1 MKLTKYEHACLVL
14 EKSDEKL
21 VIDPGSFTTPL
32 FDLTKVAGI
41 VITHEHADHWT
52 QQQVERILEL
62 NEGIPVYSTEAVA
75 LAATGFDVII
85 ARPGETVEVGP
96 FTLKFEGGR
105 HAIIHSS
112 IPQIDNVAVLVDGTL
127 FHPGDSF
134 TIPDEPVDVLAV
146 PSSAPWLKAA
156 EFMDYVLEVK
166 PKRTFPIHEMINSQA
181 GKSMAETR
189 IADMVAQVGGEA
201 FVLQPGESIEL

>member
-52 QQQVERILEL
+52 QQQVERVLEL
-62 NEGIPVYSTEAVA
+62 NEGIPVYSTAAVA
-75 LAATGFDVII
+75 AAATGFDVTV
-85 ARPGETVEVGP
+85 AVPGETVEVGP

-134 TIPDEPVDVLAV
+134 TIPEEPVEVLAV

-156 EFMDYVLEVK
+156 EFMDYVLAVK

-181 GKSMAETR
+181 GKAMAETR
-189 IADMVAQVGGEA
+189 IADMVAQVGGEG